1 MIPFHIA
8 VASFHLSTKNKIP
21 MKTSIH
27 CRLLVFTLALFVV
40 LAAHAT
46 PAQVRRQVE
55 EPPIPVVL
63 GSPTDS
69 NHITDEKSIAL
80 SVSDFNH
87 VMEREDSLRR
97 SFSEET
103 LRIRME
109 SEKKSLF
116 LYALCF
122 LLVVSNFFSF
132 TLGRRDRLR
141 KAV

>member
-8 VASFHLSTKNKIP
+8 VAPFHLSTKNRIP
-21 MKTSIH
+21 MKTSNQRCLSAVSFAI
-27 CRLLVFTLALFVV
+27 FVV
-40 LAAHAT
+40 LATLPAS
-46 PAQVRRQVE
+46 AQVRRQVE

-69 NHITDEKSIAL
+69 NRGTDDKSIAL

-97 SFSEET
+97 AFSEET
-103 LRIRME
+103 FRMRME
-109 SEKKSLF
+109 SEKKSFF